1 MYIKKREKKKEQWS
15 IMFFLLLF
23 LILFQDRKTFNVFH
37 VSFGGLFF
45 GLMKQINEVE
55 KEIDGKI
62 FNILMTIAI
71 LKIKVSST

>member
-15 IMFFLLLF
+15 IMFFFLLF

-37 VSFGGLFF
+37 VSFVGLFF